1 MSGALNSEQQKALKE
16 RLNAT
21 ESILPD
27 LEQFLLTLQAG
38 DFGIETKSNAFDLV
52 TEGDLASQER
62 LTRFITEHFP
72 QDQIIGE
79 EEAASA
85 TTPQEGFCW
94 VLDPIDGTTN
104 FANRIP
110 VWAISIGLLYEG
122 QPVGGIVSGPELGL
136 RYRGELNLGASCN
149 GKAIRVNEKSTLKS
163 GVVVT
168 GFPYDRARLAEPLSK
183 ALANML
189 RKAGGVRRLGA
200 AALDFCFV
208 ADGRFAGYYEM
219 SLKPWDAAAGMVI
232 AQEAGATLSNMSGGP
247 LDLFKDEGTVVSN
260 GKIHNELLAQVGPM
274 LDALALGSSS

>member
-110 VWAISIGLLYEG
+110 CLGDFHWSAI
-122 QPVGGIVSGPELGL
+122 
-136 RYRGELNLGASCN
+136 
-149 GKAIRVNEKSTLKS
+149 
-163 GVVVT
+163 
-168 GFPYDRARLAEPLSK
+168 
-183 ALANML
+183 
-189 RKAGGVRRLGA
+189 
-200 AALDFCFV
+200 
-208 ADGRFAGYYEM
+208 
-219 SLKPWDAAAGMVI
+219 
-232 AQEAGATLSNMSGGP
+232 
-247 LDLFKDEGTVVSN
+247 
-260 GKIHNELLAQVGPM
+260 
-274 LDALALGSSS
+274 